1 MAELNIYYSIILVVL
16 IVVVMYLGISNH
28 IITNSKVN
36 NLLHRLVD
44 GRFNTLL
51 IFAIVA
57 LTLTEDLNLG
67 FLLCIIYLLI
77 LVRVHRVN
85 SNEGF
90 NSGPSPLKC
99 KTYGNSREKTGVAFY
114 PLHDNGDNDMQC

>member
-1 MAELNIYYSIILVVL
+1 MAELNIYYSILLVVL

-85 SNEGF
+85 SKEGF
-90 NSGPSPLKC
+90 NNGPSPLKC